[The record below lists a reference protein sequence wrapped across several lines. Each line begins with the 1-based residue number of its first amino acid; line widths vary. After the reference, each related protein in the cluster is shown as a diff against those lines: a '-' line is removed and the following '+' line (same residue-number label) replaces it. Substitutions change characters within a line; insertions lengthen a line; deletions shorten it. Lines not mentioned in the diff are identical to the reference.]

1 MDVSLG
7 ELWELVMDREAWHAA
22 VHGVAKSWTWL
33 SNWTELIESAFLTS
47 YQVMLMLLVQG
58 LHFGNH
64 WFRAMVLNLGCALE
78 LFKHPIPELHPVEIN
93 EKDPKQIKNYL
104 FTVCSSKRNSHHH
117 QHLVDSEA
125 GKRVRKLQGGRKREG
140 SRGALIVV
148 AAWGNWSGKMR
159 RVSYVVG

>member
-1 MDVSLG
+1 
-7 ELWELVMDREAWHAA
+7 
-22 VHGVAKSWTWL
+22 
-33 SNWTELIESAFLTS
+33 
-47 YQVMLMLLVQG
+47 
-58 LHFGNH
+58 
-64 WFRAMVLNLGCALE
+64 MVLNLGCALE

-125 GKRVRKLQGGRKREG
+125 GKSKKASGWKKREG

-148 AAWGNWSGKMR
+148 AAWGN
-159 RVSYVVG
+159 